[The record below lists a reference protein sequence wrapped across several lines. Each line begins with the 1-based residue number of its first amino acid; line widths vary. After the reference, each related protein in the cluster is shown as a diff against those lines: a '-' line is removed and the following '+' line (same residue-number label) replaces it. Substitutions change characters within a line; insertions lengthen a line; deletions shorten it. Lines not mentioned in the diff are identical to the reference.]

1 MGNTLPRPQAD
12 YDETEKCKSA
22 NTRNKPMALIGIY
35 RIQNRL
41 KKSRSAFRRFGVV
54 KDPHRFQKRKK
65 KQKSGEHKYRDR
77 VTR

>member
-1 MGNTLPRPQAD
+1 
-12 YDETEKCKSA
+12 
-22 NTRNKPMALIGIY
+22 MALIGIY